1 MQGLPEPVPELSP
14 HEAVDDEV
22 HGTVQDDQEPAGIA
36 EIFMLQL

>member
-22 HGTVQDDQEPAGIA
+22 HGTVQDDQEPTQVA
-36 EIFMLQL
+36 ELYVLQL